1 MVGLQPPG
9 AKGRFQMGELLTAT
23 ATRPPAFRDRT
34 GTDHTDHKSAAAAER
49 RRARLWTVI
58 EALAYAG
65 AYIDPSGVLAIQ
77 RLRQA
82 HEEEQR
88 HAQR

>member
-1 MVGLQPPG
+1 MSQLIASSP
-9 AKGRFQMGELLTAT
+9 
-23 ATRPPAFRDRT
+23 TRPPAFRDRT
-34 GTDHTDHKSAAAAER
+34 ATDHTAPADSDRQAR

-65 AYIDPSGVLAIQ
+65 AYIDPSGILAVQ

-82 HEEEQR
+82 QEEEQR
-88 HAQR
+88 RAES

>member
-1 MVGLQPPG
+1 MSQPI
-9 AKGRFQMGELLTAT
+9 AST

-34 GTDHTDHKSAAAAER
+34 ATDTDQADLGRER
-49 RRARLWTVI
+49 PSRLWTLI

-65 AYIDPSGVLAIQ
+65 AYIDPSGILAVQ

-82 HEEEQR
+82 EEEER
-88 HAQR
+88 NGHH

>member
-1 MVGLQPPG
+1 MS
-9 AKGRFQMGELLTAT
+9 ELLTTT

-34 GTDHTDHKSAAAAER
+34 ATDHTDQTDPAAER

-65 AYIDPSGVLAIQ
+65 AFVDPSGILAVE

-82 HEEEQR
+82 KEAEER
-88 HAQR
+88 NAR